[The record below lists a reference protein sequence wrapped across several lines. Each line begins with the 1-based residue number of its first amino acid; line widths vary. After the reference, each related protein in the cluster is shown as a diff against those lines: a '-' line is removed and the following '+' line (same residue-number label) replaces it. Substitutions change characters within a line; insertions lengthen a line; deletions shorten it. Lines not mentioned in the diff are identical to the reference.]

1 VRFVN
6 DTPDPASLFRT
17 ERDGD
22 VMANAA
28 VVRVRR
34 VLRDGKLEA
43 PPADLALS
51 ALRQEPVDL
60 GDYGELEPDA
70 LCPRT
75 GTDVIVIGDAICPE
89 PRIATRVEVHVGDY
103 HVSLDVYGDRVWES
117 VMGSLV
123 PSEPQPFMR
132 KPLTLLNTYGGA
144 AEGDYGPIPWRY
156 NPVGKG
162 YYLRST
168 EAKDKPLPNVVFAG
182 EKLAAWD
189 DRPVPA
195 TVGPYPNAWAL
206 RMEKVV
212 SVDEASHSVSV
223 DVEGGIG
230 DRAHPMLSGKQVEPG
245 KMKILGMTER
255 GVLELDVPPCPYEI
269 DVTIGDKTATR
280 KLSLEEIFVDLRS
293 GIADF
298 TYRKMFRYAF
308 VPHQR
313 RMTVLRPV
321 SAPS

>member
-1 VRFVN
+1 MIFVN
-6 DTPDPASLFRT
+6 ETPDPASLFRT

-22 VMANAA
+22 IMANAA

-34 VLRDGKLEA
+34 IIRDGKLEV
-43 PPADLALS
+43 PTGELALTS
-51 ALRQEPVDL
+51 LRQEPVDL

-75 GTDVIVIGDAICPE
+75 GTDVIVVGDAVCPE
-89 PRIATRVEVHVGDY
+89 ARIATRVEVHVGDY

-132 KPLTLLNTYGGA
+132 KPLTLLNAYGGA
-144 AEGDYGPIPWRY
+144 AEGEYGPIPWRY
-156 NPVGKG
+156 NPLGKG
-162 YYLRST
+162 YYLKST
-168 EAKDKPLPNVVFAG
+168 EAKDKPLPNIVFAG
-182 EKLAAWD
+182 EKVAAWD
-189 DRPVPA
+189 DKPVPA
-195 TVGPYPNAWAL
+195 SVGPYPNAWAL
-206 RMEKVV
+206 RMEKIV
-212 SVDEASHSVSV
+212 SVDEATIGVSV
-223 DVEGGIG
+223 DTEGGLA

-245 KMKILGMTER
+245 RMKILGMTER

-269 DVTIGDKTATR
+269 DVTIGDKSATR
-280 KLSLEEIFVDLRS
+280 SLSLEEIFVDVRT

-308 VPHQR
+308 VPHQKR
-313 RMTVLRPV
+313 LTRLRAV